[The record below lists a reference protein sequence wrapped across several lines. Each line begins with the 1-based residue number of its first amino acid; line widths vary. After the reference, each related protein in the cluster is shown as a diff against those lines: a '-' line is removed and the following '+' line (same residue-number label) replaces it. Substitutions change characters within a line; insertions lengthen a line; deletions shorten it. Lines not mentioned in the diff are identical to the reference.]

1 VSQNST
7 EKKQEKVE
15 ILVQEELEFR
25 KAFEK
30 QIHGNQDI

>member
-1 VSQNST
+1 M

-30 QIHGNQDI
+30 QVHGKNNNNQDI